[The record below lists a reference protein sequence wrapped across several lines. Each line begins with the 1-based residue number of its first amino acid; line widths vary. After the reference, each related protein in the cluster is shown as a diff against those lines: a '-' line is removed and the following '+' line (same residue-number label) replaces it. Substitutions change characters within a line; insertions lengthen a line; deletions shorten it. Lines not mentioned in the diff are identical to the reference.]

1 MLLTRSCGKLPGMF
15 RPVISLFLATLLANA
30 VTVAH
35 AANPRADIEKA
46 IELMESEQYSFAR
59 TYLAPSLI
67 SPYITSG
74 ERSRAYYL
82 RGFSYLAENMP
93 VSALKDFNRALE
105 FNPANPAALVELARL
120 YMSGK
125 GVEKDAETAVG
136 LFQEAADLGY
146 APGLFHI
153 GYAYLL
159 GEGVE
164 KNLLKAREILGQAA
178 DEGHVFA
185 MMSLAASYRADHVAT
200 PDPEQ
205 ALVWYEKAHAAGE
218 SKALLS
224 IGYMHANGEMG
235 EEDVAAALAAF
246 QKAADEGVIE
256 AHTSLA
262 YAYLTGNGVEENP
275 ELAYEH
281 YNQAATGGD
290 LAAYLGLGHLY
301 EYGIGVD
308 QSFGAAKTWYE
319 RGARRGSVDAQMRMV
334 GLFLREDSS
343 VARKQA
349 LYWGREAASSGLS
362 QALNDYAWLLATS
375 KFDEMRNG
383 TLALDQAQKAVA
395 GEESAAYL
403 DTLAAAYAELGNF
416 AEAIAVQE
424 RAIKAITEEE
434 QDLRG
439 ELQTRLEYYQRSQ
452 PWRE

>member
-1 MLLTRSCGKLPGMF
+1 MPLTHLWGKLSIMTRLVF
-15 RPVISLFLATLLANA
+15 SLLLLFSA
-30 VTVAH
+30 VVAVH
-35 AANPRADIEKA
+35 ANPRVDIEKA

-105 FNPANPAALVELARL
+105 FNPSNPAALVELARL

-125 GVEKDAETAVG
+125 GVDKDAETAVG

-159 GEGVE
+159 GEGVD

-185 MMSLAASYRADHVAT
+185 MMSLAASYRSEHVAT
-200 PDPEQ
+200 PDPQE
-205 ALVWYEKAHAAGE
+205 AMAWYEKAHAAGE

-235 EEDVAAALAAF
+235 EKDIPAALAAF
-246 QKAADEGVIE
+246 QKAADEGVVE

-262 YAYLTGNGVEENP
+262 YAYLTGSGVEENAG
-275 ELAYEH
+275 LAYEH
-281 YNQAATGGD
+281 YNQAASGGD
-290 LAAYLGLGHLY
+290 IAAYLGLGHLY
-301 EYGIGVD
+301 EYGLGVD
-308 QSFGAAKTWYE
+308 QSYGAAKTWYE

-343 VARKQA
+343 IARKQA
-349 LYWGREAASSGLS
+349 LYWGREAASSGLA

-383 TLALDQAQKAVA
+383 TLALDQAQKAVE
-395 GEESAAYL
+395 GKESAAYL

-424 RAIKAITEEE
+424 RAIEAITDEE